1 MRLIKRKSLIDFGER
16 HANAKVSALHLA
28 RLIEKA
34 EWSSPFDVA
43 QSVSKSKVV
52 SNDRVRFEIGGGN
65 FRAIV
70 AFDWVKQIAFVKFV
84 GTHGEYD
91 RIDAVTVSEF

>member
-1 MRLIKRKSLIDFGER
+1 MRLIKRKTFIEFGER
-16 HANAKVSALHLA
+16 HANAKTSALHLA
-28 RLIEKA
+28 RLIEQA
-34 EWSSPFDVA
+34 EWRSPFDVA

-52 SNDRVRFEIGGGN
+52 TNDRVRFEISGGN

-70 AFDWVKQIAFVKFV
+70 AFDWVKQIAFIKFI

-91 RIDAVTVSEF
+91 RIDATNVSEF